1 MRSILVQS
9 ILLAL
14 VAIPILAARDR
25 SVVRGLKKA
34 LLLWVC
40 FAILYTLALRFI
52 YPHLAS

>member
-1 MRSILVQS
+1 VQS

-14 VAIPILAARDR
+14 VAIPIFAARDR

-40 FAILYTLALRFI
+40 FALLYTLALRFI
-52 YPHLAS
+52 YPHLS